1 MQITEQQLQ
10 QILPGNSYI
19 AKWCNALNTYFP
31 TYEIDT
37 TYRIAQFLAQTY
49 VESEAYT
56 ALIENLNYS
65 AQSLMRVWPNYF
77 PTIQIANEYAHH
89 PEQIANRTYANRLGN
104 GDEASGDG
112 WRYIGRGLI
121 QITGKYN
128 YNLFAQNTDM
138 DITQVPAYL
147 LTFDGAVEVACWF
160 WSTHNLN
167 QYSDTQNTKEVTYL
181 INGGYTDLQQRE
193 AAYSNALTI
202 LEQ

>member
-19 AKWCNALNTYFP
+19 SQWCDALNKILPKYN
-31 TYEIDT
+31 IDT
-37 TYRIAQFLAQTY
+37 DYRLAQFLSQTY

-89 PEQIANRTYANRLGN
+89 PEQIANRAYANRLGN
-104 GDEASGDG
+104 GNEASGDG

-121 QITGKYN
+121 QVTGKYN
-128 YNLFAQNTDM
+128 YNSFAQNIDM

-147 LTFDGAVEVACWF
+147 LTFNGAVEVACWF
-160 WSTHNLN
+160 WSTHDLN